1 MSTETVTLQ
10 KRVAE
15 LGSVLVSIHGSPH
28 VAGIQSFVK
37 SKTGGLT
44 MASYLST
51 PATDEVK
58 IALIDEVIDII
69 TNQKWDSLPTP
80 PSGQASASNKP
91 VVAVTPVAS
100 KPITPPAPKPVT
112 PQLPPPLPPAA
123 YVSKPS
129 ELVNQVTTP
138 AAADPMAMMA
148 AALLPHIMA
157 HLPKTQAE
165 SAPIDMEAVRV
176 MVVNQVRQELA
187 VLFVA
192 FAKGVE

>member
-37 SKTGGLT
+37 SKTNGLT

-100 KPITPPAPKPVT
+100 KPTPLPAPKPVT
-112 PQLPPPLPPAA
+112 PQLPPPLPPSVYTPAVIEAA
-123 YVSKPS
+123 QAKV
-129 ELVNQVTTP
+129 P